1 MKSLRNTLLLL
12 FISVTTLVKGQDLSF
27 NMQMSKAS
35 DKEAMT
41 MKVYTN
47 KTKMLIQ
54 PQITGYKGNMSI
66 LIDQSAKKQY
76 MLMNNEGQKMAMI
89 INYVDQVEKMN
100 AVGTVPKITRTGETK
115 TIDGYQCEKVIAETE
130 ESKSTMWITKDLG
143 LQYGDLYKIIASGNN
158 GPQSQNANLPA
169 MKEMNGFPIEMEV
182 TNKKKSETAIIRIK
196 NISKEPI
203 NAAIFSTEGYQMMD
217 MGNIKK

>member
-1 MKSLRNTLLLL
+1 MKSLRHPLLLL

-100 AVGTVPKITRTGETK
+100 AVG
-115 TIDGYQCEKVIAETE
+115 
-130 ESKSTMWITKDLG
+130 
-143 LQYGDLYKIIASGNN
+143 
-158 GPQSQNANLPA
+158 
-169 MKEMNGFPIEMEV
+169 
-182 TNKKKSETAIIRIK
+182 
-196 NISKEPI
+196 
-203 NAAIFSTEGYQMMD
+203 
-217 MGNIKK
+217 